1 MKVLQVKTFGPSGA
15 SEEYERT
22 RAFYESVGFWP
33 LEERTDIRGPE
44 NPCLIEPWHHLSM
57 TDRSTGEQSRR
68 RIDASFAFAENVV
81 YVGIA
86 FLLVTAA
93 GVLLVVA
100 GDELLEIRH
109 GLATDPIVEVLD
121 TLLLVF
127 IIVELLSAVRVTVSK
142 RELIAEPFLLV
153 GIIASIKEIVV
164 LSVKAADAIGK
175 GAAFDDQLWQIGVL
189 GVVVVLLGMTAF
201 LLRRKEREPA
211 EGAKSSSSAPT

>member
-1 MKVLQVKTFGPSGA
+1 
-15 SEEYERT
+15 
-22 RAFYESVGFWP
+22 
-33 LEERTDIRGPE
+33 
-44 NPCLIEPWHHLSM
+44 M
-57 TDRSTGEQSRR
+57 TDRSTGEQPRR
-68 RIDASFAFAENVV
+68 WIDVAFAFAEDVV

-86 FLLVTAA
+86 LLLVLAA

-109 GLATDPIVEVLD
+109 GLGTDPIVEVLD

-164 LSVKAADAIGK
+164 LSVTAAEAIGE

-189 GVVVVLLGMTAF
+189 GVVVLLLGATAF

-211 EGAKSSSSAPT
+211 EGAKSSASAPT

>member
-1 MKVLQVKTFGPSGA
+1 MARWRLH
-15 SEEYERT
+15 
-22 RAFYESVGFWP
+22 ES
-33 LEERTDIRGPE
+33 
-44 NPCLIEPWHHLSM
+44 WHHLSM
-57 TDRSTGEQSRR
+57 TDRSTEEQPRR
-68 RIDASFAFAENVV
+68 RIDVAFAFAEDVV

-86 FLLVTAA
+86 FLLVAAA
-93 GVLLVVA
+93 GVLLIVA
-100 GDELLEIRH
+100 GDELIEIRH

-164 LSVKAADAIGK
+164 LSVKAADAIGQ

-189 GVVVVLLGMTAF
+189 GGVVVLLGLTAF

-211 EGAKSSSSAPT
+211 EGAKASSSAPT

>member
-1 MKVLQVKTFGPSGA
+1 MVDVHH
-15 SEEYERT
+15 
-22 RAFYESVGFWP
+22 
-33 LEERTDIRGPE
+33 PE
-44 NPCLIEPWHHLSM
+44 NGSSRRSKACVAQLAPQVESRTCPWHH
-57 TDRSTGEQSRR
+57 RSVNDCPTGKQPRR
-68 RIDASFAFAENVV
+68 RIDVAFEFAENVV

-86 FLLVTAA
+86 FLLVIAA

-100 GDELLEIRH
+100 GDGLLEIRH
-109 GLATDPIVEVLD
+109 GLATDPIVEALD

-164 LSVKAADAIGK
+164 LSVKAADAIGE

-189 GVVVVLLGMTAF
+189 GVVVLLLGATAF

-211 EGAKSSSSAPT
+211 EGAKSSTAVPT